1 MCIIILWHK
10 CIYVV
15 PLYTSVCNVCKERP
29 LKQSCVSIERSSWP
43 PRTKLEDNHYRLSS
57 SPNKGRFAERASQW
71 YDKPKV
77 NIDMLFTAR
86 LYLVHLPALFPLFSL
101 VLKAKVRMS
110 NTALGIHG
118 QLRMIRSRE
127 FSPTAYLI
135 IWKSP
140 DRSSVCLFILKIELH
155 CLNFSDV
162 LVWIQN

>member
-1 MCIIILWHK
+1 MYV
-10 CIYVV
+10 YVV
-15 PLYTSVCNVCKERP
+15 ARCMYHCRAAIVCNVCKERP

-118 QLRMIRSRE
+118 QLRMIRSRK

-135 IWKSP
+135 IWKGP
-140 DRSSVCLFILKIELH
+140 DRSSVCLFILRIELN
-155 CLNFSDV
+155 CLNFSDRCSC
-162 LVWIQN
+162 LN